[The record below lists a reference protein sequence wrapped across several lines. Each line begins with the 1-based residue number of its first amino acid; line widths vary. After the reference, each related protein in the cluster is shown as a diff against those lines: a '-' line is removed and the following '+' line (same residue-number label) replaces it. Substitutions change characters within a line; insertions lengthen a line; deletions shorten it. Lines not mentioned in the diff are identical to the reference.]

1 MAPQR
6 TVSVVGA
13 MAALAMRI
21 GSTMAADGTGD
32 RGGFCCWA
40 ADDLTDFCGT
50 CLPMAIAGPTSYCSK
65 SQAACGS
72 CGSATWCEESA
83 ESREQAGA
91 GTELVLGFEG
101 TQALAEGSVVG
112 LRVGGKTYN
121 VTVVD
126 SSFEA
131 FPTPAPTPAPT
142 AAAPA
147 PAPAQAPAAGA
158 VVPNVEAVRQHGR
171 LRVQGSRIVGEHG
184 LPVRLRGVSM
194 FWSQWMGQ
202 YWNPDTIRWLKEDW
216 HVSFV
221 RAAMGVEQGGYLENP
236 GAEKA
241 KLQAVV
247 DACIDAGIY
256 VVIDWHAYH
265 GEDHVEEAKA
275 FFGEMAQKY
284 GDKPHVMFETY
295 NEPQQV
301 DWSGVIKPYHE
312 QVVPVIREF
321 SDNIIILG
329 TRTWSQEV
337 DVASQD
343 PVSGDNLAYTVHF
356 YAASMGA
363 DLRGKVSTALAN
375 GAAIFATEWG
385 TCEYTGDGRLDLE
398 ESQAWQD
405 FMEEHHISDSNWA
418 ISNKEESCSA
428 LRGGASGSGGWSEA
442 DLTESGSWVRS
453 SIREYNSDEPLAGA
467 GAARPAAS
475 GGRLESVVM
484 QKHSM
489 MRGPVRFPSGSGGGG
504 RHAAALAALAA
515 GAGGALALA
524 AWVARTRRAAGPARF
539 LAVDRQPQD
548 IPSGSDAPPQLQ

>member
-1 MAPQR
+1 MAPKR
-6 TVSVVGA
+6 AVAVVTA
-13 MAALAMRI
+13 TAALAMRI
-21 GSTMAADGTGD
+21 RTAMASGGTGD
-32 RGGFCCWA
+32 RGSFCCWA

-65 SQAACGS
+65 SQAACSS
-72 CGSATWCEESA
+72 CGSATWCEDSTERHK
-83 ESREQAGA
+83 EDGA
-91 GTELVLGFEG
+91 GTELVLSFDGTHALVEG
-101 TQALAEGSVVG
+101 GVIG
-112 LRVGGKTYN
+112 MRVGDKTYN

-147 PAPAQAPAAGA
+147 PTLALAPAAGNL
-158 VVPNVEAVRQHGR
+158 VPNVEAVKQHGR
-171 LRVQGSRIVGEHG
+171 LRVQGNTIVGEHG
-184 LPVRLRGVSM
+184 MPVRLRGMSM

-216 HVSFV
+216 HVSFI

-236 GAEKA
+236 SAEKA

-247 DACIDAGIY
+247 DACIDVGIY

-275 FFGEMAQKY
+275 FFSEMAQKY
-284 GDKPHVMFETY
+284 GDKPHVLFETY

-312 QVVPVIREF
+312 QIVPVIREH

-343 PVSGDNLAYTVHF
+343 PVQGDNLAYTVHF

-405 FMEEHHISDSNWA
+405 FMEENHISDSNWA

-428 LRGGASGSGGWSEA
+428 LRGGAGGSGGWSEG
-442 DLTESGSWVRS
+442 DLSESGKWVRS
-453 SIREYNSDEPLAGA
+453 SIREYNSDEPLASA
-467 GAARPAAS
+467 GAASPTTP
-475 GGRLESVVM
+475 GVQLEKAVM
-484 QKHSM
+484 QKHAVL
-489 MRGPVRFPSGSGGGG
+489 RGPARLPGAGSSAW
-504 RHAAALAALAA
+504 HAAALPALAA
-515 GAGGALALA
+515 CAGGALALA
-524 AWVARTRRAAGPARF
+524 AWAARARRAAGLARF
-539 LAVDRQPQD
+539 LAVDRQPLD
-548 IPSGSDAPPQLQ
+548 IPSGSDGLPQLQ